1 MNINVIASAF
11 RQDATAAQNAI
22 NTVAAFQVLQSRSS
36 AAVTMV
42 TGSWKEEGQQA
53 AAVEAS
59 MIGTVPSGYLM
70 GIMQYFLIYAKQDA
84 VLTVNPETN
93 EAFLNSLNAESGLL
107 EQQHIGTWQQTTEAE
122 ALSHE
127 CYTKVGQTYWVVV

>member
-11 RQDATAAQNAI
+11 RQDATEAQNAI

-107 EQQHIGTWQQTTEAE
+107 EQQHIA
-122 ALSHE
+122 
-127 CYTKVGQTYWVVV
+127 

>member
-11 RQDATAAQNAI
+11 RQDATPAQNAI
-22 NTVAAFQVLQSRSS
+22 NTVAAHKFLQSRSS

-42 TGSWKEEGQQA
+42 TGSWKEEGQQE

-59 MIGTVPSGYLM
+59 MIGTVPHGYLVSVM
-70 GIMQYFLIYAKQDA
+70 KFFLLELKQDA
-84 VLTVNPETN
+84 VLTVNPVCNT
-93 EAFLNSLNAESGLL
+93 AFLNTVNAETGLF
-107 EQQHIGTWQQTTEAE
+107 EQVEIGKWQQTTEAD

-127 CYTKVGQTYWVVV
+127 CYTKIGQSYWVVA